1 MAKTQKKRKYTKKRK
16 AAVTLPLFVVILII
30 ALIVTLYILYTLG
43 YLDRWMKP
51 GTSGDNPGSGSG
63 NGGESIITDDLQIHF
78 LELGNKYTGDCTL
91 IKVGDTEI
99 LVDAGSRQSSA
110 GTITSYVKNYCTDG
124 VLEYVIATHGDQDHI
139 SGFVGTSEY
148 KGIFEAFE
156 CKTIIDFART
166 SKTTSLY
173 NKYVEKRDAAV
184 AKGAVHYT
192 ALDCWNNANGAQ
204 RTYELAPDITLNF
217 LYQKYYEEDTTDE
230 NDYSVCF
237 LLTQG
242 NNNYLF
248 TGDLEK
254 NGDASLVEKN
264 DLPKCKLFK
273 AGHHGSKTSSTEKL
287 LEVIQPEIV
296 CVCCCCGSTEYT
308 PDIANVFPTQ
318 AFCDRVAKY
327 TKLIYVTTIYSE
339 TAEGNFESLN
349 GNIVVSSNGGEVKV
363 TCSGS
368 SEPFTESEW
377 YKTYRQKAA

>member
-1 MAKTQKKRKYTKKRK
+1 M
-16 AAVTLPLFVVILII
+16 PLFVVILII

-51 GTSGDNPGSGSG
+51 GTGGDNPGSGSG

-173 NKYVEKRDAAV
+173 NKYVEKREAAV

-254 NGDASLVEKN
+254 TARHRLLKKTICRNANCSKRGITARKRLLRKN
-264 DLPKCKLFK
+264 CWK
-273 AGHHGSKTSSTEKL
+273 
-287 LEVIQPEIV
+287 
-296 CVCCCCGSTEYT
+296 
-308 PDIANVFPTQ
+308 
-318 AFCDRVAKY
+318 
-327 TKLIYVTTIYSE
+327 
-339 TAEGNFESLN
+339 
-349 GNIVVSSNGGEVKV
+349 
-363 TCSGS
+363 
-368 SEPFTESEW
+368 
-377 YKTYRQKAA
+377 